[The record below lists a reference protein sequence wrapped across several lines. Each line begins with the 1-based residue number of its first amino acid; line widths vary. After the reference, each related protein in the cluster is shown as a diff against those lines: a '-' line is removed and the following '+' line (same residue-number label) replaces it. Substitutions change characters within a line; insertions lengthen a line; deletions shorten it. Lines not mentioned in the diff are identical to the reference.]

1 MIDASEAFGTMDLRH
16 LRYFIGIVDAGSM
29 ALAARRLHVSQPTL
43 SRQIRDLEREL
54 AVRLFDR
61 VGRRIV
67 LTAEGREM
75 AARTRHV
82 LAEAEALRE
91 RGTVLGGGT
100 GGVLRVG
107 TTPQFMEAGMPPV
120 LTAYR
125 RTNPD
130 VEVRLSED
138 GGRELVARVRQ
149 GELHLAIGVLRD
161 VEQLAS
167 RPLYPLRVLAV
178 MSPRHPLASR
188 RSLAIDDLAREPLLM
203 LAPGFQTRQLF
214 EDACQARNVD
224 LNVILESRSPQSI
237 VALAAAGHGIGIVP
251 SVVALARARVAI
263 VGLLHDGRP
272 LGLWGRV
279 VWDPRRYLPPYG
291 EAFVDTLVRYT
302 KRSFPGHTLGVTRG
316 VTPPAET
323 VAGGSGRPVTE
334 T

>member
-1 MIDASEAFGTMDLRH
+1 MDLRH
-16 LRYFIGIVDAGSM
+16 LRYFVGIVDAGSM

-54 AVRLFDR
+54 GVRLFDR

-67 LTAEGREM
+67 PTAEGREM

-82 LAEAEALRE
+82 LAEAEALRA

-107 TTPQFMEAGMPPV
+107 ATPQFIEAGMPSV
-120 LTAYR
+120 LSAYR
-125 RTNPD
+125 RAYPG

-138 GGRELVARVRQ
+138 GARPLIAGVQ
-149 GELHLAIGVLRD
+149 HGELHLAVGVLRD
-161 VEQLAS
+161 IEQLAS

-188 RSLAIDDLAREPLLM
+188 RSLAIDDLAHERLLM
-203 LAPGFQTRQLF
+203 LGPGFQSRQLF

-224 LNVILESRSPQSI
+224 LDVVLESRAPQSL
-237 VALAAAGHGIGIVP
+237 VALAAAGHGIAIVP
-251 SVVALARARVAI
+251 SVVSFARARVAI
-263 VGLLHDGRP
+263 VGLVHQGRP

-291 EAFVDTLVRYT
+291 EAFVETLVRCT

-316 VTPPAET
+316 VAPPADAAPRSSSVRT
-323 VAGGSGRPVTE
+323 S
-334 T
+334 

>member
-1 MIDASEAFGTMDLRH
+1 MELRH
-16 LRYFIGIVDAGSM
+16 LRYFVGIVDAGSM
-29 ALAARRLHVSQPTL
+29 ALAGRRLHVTQPTL

-54 AVRLFDR
+54 GVRLFDR
-61 VGRRIV
+61 VGRRIA

-82 LAEAEALRE
+82 LAEAEGLRA
-91 RGTVLGGGT
+91 RGRALGGGT

-107 TTPQFMEAGMPPV
+107 ATPQFIEAGMPRV

-125 RTNPD
+125 RAHPG

-138 GGRELVARVRQ
+138 GGEALIARVQR
-149 GELHLAIGVLRD
+149 GELHLVIGVLRG

-188 RSLAIDDLAREPLLM
+188 RSLAVDDLAREPLLM

-214 EDACQARNVD
+214 EDACQARSSEPH
-224 LNVILESRSPQSI
+224 VILESRSPQSL
-237 VALAAAGHGIGIVP
+237 VALAAAGHGIAIIP
-251 SVVALARARVAI
+251 SVVAFAPPRVAV
-263 VGLLHDGRP
+263 VGLVHEGRP

-279 VWDPRRYLPPYG
+279 AWDPRRYVPPFA
-291 EAFVDTLVRYT
+291 EAFVETLVRCM

-316 VTPPAET
+316 LKPPAD
-323 VAGGSGRPVTE
+323 AAPARR
-334 T
+334 

>member
-1 MIDASEAFGTMDLRH
+1 MDFRH
-16 LRYFIGIVDAGSM
+16 LRYFVGIVDAGSM
-29 ALAARRLHVSQPTL
+29 ALAARRLHISQPTL

-54 AVRLFDR
+54 RVQLFDR
-61 VGRRIV
+61 VGRRLI

-82 LAEAEALRE
+82 LAEAEALSA
-91 RGTVLGGGT
+91 RGAALGGGT

-107 TTPQFMEAGMPPV
+107 ATPQFIEAGMPKV
-120 LTAYR
+120 LSAYR
-125 RTNPD
+125 RAHPG

-138 GGRELVARVRQ
+138 GAGPLIACVQQ
-149 GELHLAIGVLRD
+149 GQLHIAIGALRD

-188 RSLAIDDLAREPLLM
+188 RSLVIDDLAAEPLLL

-214 EDACQARNVD
+214 EQACQARYAD
-224 LNVILESRSPQSI
+224 LHVILESRSPQSL
-237 VALAAAGHGIGIVP
+237 VALAAAGHGIAIVP
-251 SVVALARARVAI
+251 SVVALVRTRVAI
-263 VGLLHDGRP
+263 VGLVHEGRP

-291 EAFVDTLVRYT
+291 EAFIETLVHCT
-302 KRSFPGHTLGVTRG
+302 KRSFPGNELGVTRG
-316 VTPPAET
+316 VKPPPD
-323 VAGGSGRPVTE
+323 AGPAPRGR
-334 T
+334 